1 MRHVPL
7 GAALAILVSFAAYPA
22 AGQAP
27 PANGAGTDEA
37 VRGEERRNEEVIRHN
52 CDSLNRGDL
61 KAYVLDYAE
70 DMKNFN
76 EPVGREG
83 IRTRIE
89 DIVAT
94 FPDYRKEIVD
104 LIARGDTVVV
114 RCRVSGTHR
123 GVGKLALNGGMLVG
137 VPPTGKHF
145 EVQHIHWYRLRDGKI
160 VEHTAARD
168 DLGMMRQLGLLPQV
182 GSPR

>member
-1 MRHVPL
+1 
-7 GAALAILVSFAAYPA
+7 
-22 AGQAP
+22 
-27 PANGAGTDEA
+27 
-37 VRGEERRNEEVIRHN
+37 
-52 CDSLNRGDL
+52 
-61 KAYVLDYAE
+61 
-70 DMKNFN
+70 MKNFN

-168 DLGMMRQLGLLPQV
+168 DLGMMRQLGLLPGRIAPV
-182 GSPR
+182 ELTARRSVASTTRGRHHRPGGER